1 MFAFGHLLYR
11 IRHAHNSFRLPH
23 AFRLITAKLKY
34 RSWIVGEESIAKPS
48 YIKNVWVEFPN
59 NS

>member
-23 AFRLITAKLKY
+23 AFRLIIAQLDSK
-34 RSWIVGEESIAKPS
+34 IVGEESIAKPS